1 MTRSSRLPFRRSDP
15 ASTTLGEWILGAVLL
30 VSGVTAGAQAPSG
43 SPDEHTAL
51 PAGPGRELMIR
62 VCSQCHL
69 PDQAA
74 DQQLDAAG
82 WKALV
87 DQMATK
93 GATATDAEFD
103 EIVRY
108 LTSAFPPP
116 K

>member
-1 MTRSSRLPFRRSDP
+1 MLVRRS
-15 ASTTLGEWILGAVLL
+15 LRVLALATAL
-30 VSGVTAGAQAPSG
+30 VPLFGLTANTQTPRAPD
-43 SPDEHTAL
+43 DEHAAL
-51 PAGPGRELMIR
+51 PAGPGRDLMIR
-62 VCSQCHL
+62 VSSQCHA
-69 PDQAA
+69 PEVAA

-82 WKALV
+82 WKGLV

-108 LTSAFPPP
+108 LANAFPAS